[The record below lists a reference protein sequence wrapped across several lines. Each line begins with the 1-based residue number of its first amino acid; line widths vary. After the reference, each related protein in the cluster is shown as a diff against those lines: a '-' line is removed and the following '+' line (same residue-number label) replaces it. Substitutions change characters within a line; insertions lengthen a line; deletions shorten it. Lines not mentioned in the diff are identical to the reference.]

1 MVVSAIRANYI
12 VAPSLFFQ
20 ELLAGCVVL
29 EVSYQGNQVI
39 KFLQSNHNHMPF
51 IITLAKVQILFGQ
64 TK

>member
-1 MVVSAIRANYI
+1 MVVSAIRANHVI
-12 VAPSLFFQ
+12 APSLLFKK
-20 ELLAGCVVL
+20 LLAGCVVL

-39 KFLQSNHNHMPF
+39 KFLQSNHNHVPF